1 MGKKL
6 TIDLGD
12 LKLSADEHNALV
24 GAVHSAVVSHLA
36 KSTNASVHSAAKHLH
51 DMGMGLVAS
60 APKPAKAPKAAAK
73 KAKA

>member
-12 LKLSADEHNALV
+12 VKLSPDEHNALV

-36 KSTNASVHSAAKHLH
+36 KSSNASVHAAAKHLH
-51 DMGMGLVAS
+51 DMGMGLVAT
-60 APKPAKAPKAAAK
+60 APAAAPKAKAAPK
-73 KAKA
+73 KKG